1 MSSIRIIG
9 DNVIH
14 RLAKTWF
21 FLSPLFSCRN
31 TAKIAKGCN
40 FCHHFR
46 TLRQA
51 ARPIGQGVA
60 APAQRHAQ
68 HRTAQAARQ
77 PGVAHR
83 LATSVGQCIGL
94 DQAHGQQNATRWRR
108 DAHPV
113 SVTGAPAQRKT
124 RRGAG
129 LVGGRGNGYDSLA
142 GWLSGLTPA
151 GMAVTVSASPSSS
164 SPQLRQS

>member
-1 MSSIRIIG
+1 MLSTGWPKLRFFCP
-9 DNVIH
+9 
-14 RLAKTWF
+14 RLFPVETSQE
-21 FLSPLFSCRN
+21 SPKVAILATIS
-31 TAKIAKGCN
+31 
-40 FCHHFR
+40 R
-46 TLRQA
+46 TLRRA
-51 ARPIGQGVA
+51 ARPMGQGVA

-77 PGVAHR
+77 PGVAHS